1 MRYRCLEWGEF
12 LHRPGETY
20 HDFAKIRSEIV
31 AETDRVTGTN
41 KGVSSI
47 PINLKIYSPH
57 VLNLTLV
64 DLPGIT
70 KIPVGDQ
77 PTDIEKQIRDM
88 VLSYIKR
95 PSSIIVAVTAANT
108 DIANSDALQ
117 LAREVDPHGTDDPL
131 SSSPHPSAV
140 SLPSYAYVLHE
151 SPIVF
156 CCRRVLLSD
165 AALQTVPNMVVT

>member
-1 MRYRCLEWGEF
+1 MCSRVPLTRQSPSFSEWGEF

-20 HDFAKIRSEIV
+20 HDFAKIRAEIV

-41 KGVSSI
+41 KGVSAT

-88 VLSYIKR
+88 VVAYIKK
-95 PSSIIVAVTAANT
+95 PAAIVVAVTAANT
-108 DIANSDALQ
+108 DLANSDSLQ
-117 LAREVDPHGTDDPL
+117 LAREVDPHGASPSL
-131 SSSPHPSAV
+131 S
-140 SLPSYAYVLHE
+140 L
-151 SPIVF
+151 F
-156 CCRRVLLSD
+156 CPCV
-165 AALQTVPNMVVT
+165 